1 MISAGHNNQRSLY
14 RTLAVEKDENHSAL
28 KQSQNAI
35 NQLVK

>member
-1 MISAGHNNQRSLY
+1 MTSAGHNNQQSLY